1 MIGTVVAFDA
11 KVENPRSYEFNLERR
26 TGIIRDKVRMVNAR
40 SIHNVVDHYLIE
52 SEKKYYFIECNLVY
66 CKQD

>member
-11 KVENPRSYEFNLERR
+11 RLENPREWEYNSERR